1 MNVHEFQA
9 KEILSSFNLKVPRGR
24 VVTSADEAFDAARSL
39 GGVVAVKAQIH
50 AGGRGKAGGVKI
62 AQSPSEA
69 EQIAGSMLGTAL
81 VTHQTGPEGRV
92 VHRLLIEERV
102 SIVRELYLGLVIDR
116 SAKRPVL
123 MASAEGGVEIE
134 EVARSDPDLILRER
148 IHPAFGLQAYQARN
162 IACGLELDVKLGRQ
176 AYRFMNALYTAF
188 RETDASLAEI
198 NPLVLTEENELIA
211 LDAKM
216 NFDDNAL
223 YRQRL
228 VAEMRDY
235 GEEDPLEIR
244 ASRYGLNYIKL
255 DGNVGCMVNGAGLAM
270 ATMDIIKLAGGEP
283 ANFLDVGGGASVEQ
297 VKNAFQILISD
308 EGVKAVLINIFGG
321 IMRCDVVASGV
332 VEAATDVGVNTPVV
346 VRLEGTNVEKGR
358 EILRDSGL
366 DFEVAGSMEDA
377 AEKVCRLAS

>member
-1 MNVHEFQA
+1 MPPAVWGGWLPS
-9 KEILSSFNLKVPRGR
+9 KPRSMPGGGARRAESKSPR
-24 VVTSADEAFDAARSL
+24 VRPKRSRL
-39 GGVVAVKAQIH
+39 QV
-50 AGGRGKAGGVKI
+50 RCL
-62 AQSPSEA
+62 
-69 EQIAGSMLGTAL
+69 EQRWSHTRR
-81 VTHQTGPEGRV
+81 VRREEWFTGCSLEEG
-92 VHRLLIEERV
+92 V

-148 IHPAFGLQAYQARN
+148 IHPAFGLQPYQARN
-162 IACGLELDVKLGRQ
+162 IACALELDVKLGRQ

-216 NFDDNAL
+216 TFDDNAL
-223 YRQRL
+223 YRQGL

-297 VKNAFQILISD
+297 VKHAFQILISD
-308 EGVKAVLINIFGG
+308 EGVKAVLINIFEGS
-321 IMRCDVVASGV
+321 CDAMWLR
-332 VEAATDVGVNTPVV
+332 VEWWRPPEM
-346 VRLEGTNVEKGR
+346 LEST
-358 EILRDSGL
+358 LPW
-366 DFEVAGSMEDA
+366 
-377 AEKVCRLAS
+377 